1 MKGTHIGCDT
11 GSCGACSIL
20 LDGKVVK
27 SCMLLAPQIDGAEIE
42 TVEGLAPDGGP
53 LSPVQQAFMENHG
66 LQCGFC
72 TPGFVMSVTAF
83 IQEHPDPASAS
94 EDEIREALSGN
105 ICRCT
110 GYQGIVRAAKQ
121 AAQVMSKEGVA

>member
-1 MKGTHIGCDT
+1 VHVNGDAVR
-11 GSCGACSIL
+11 ACNMFA
-20 LDGKVVK
+20 VQ
-27 SCMLLAPQIDGAEIE
+27 ADGAEVT

-53 LSPVQQAFMENHG
+53 LNPVQQAFMENHG

-72 TPGFVMSVTAF
+72 TPGFVMSIHAF
-83 IQEHPDPASAS
+83 IEENPNAHEMS
-94 EDEIREALSGN
+94 EDEIREHLSGN

-121 AAQVMSKEGVA
+121 AAQVMSKQEVA